1 MELFSR
7 NAVHNK
13 LKVPNAIFD
22 NMKGQTAILVAITVL
37 LLAAGVYGYFFYY
50 QPSIFL
56 NITKNTTATI
66 VPSTASNPNNQLTPD
81 VVTLNAPAVDNQ
93 GNGIV
98 TLLRVEARPGSGKTL
113 VDINNILFFVD
124 TQNSIQTAK
133 DFAAN
138 YTHANLSN
146 IDLIYSVETNAS
158 VIEGPSAG
166 AALTISTIAAL
177 EGKQLNSGVMIT
189 GTINPDGTI
198 GPVGGI
204 SEKATAAKDVGAQL
218 FLVPQGQ
225 GSQKTYSPQQTCQ
238 RIGMITYCTTEY
250 KANMIDVSKNLGIQ
264 VKEVNTIQDAL
275 SYFGLS

>member
-1 MELFSR
+1 MRFIISFKSQL
-7 NAVHNK
+7 
-13 LKVPNAIFD
+13 LYLIT
-22 NMKGQTAILVAITVL
+22 MKGQTAILATIIVL

-56 NITKNTTATI
+56 NITKNTTATTF
-66 VPSTASNPNNQLTPD
+66 PSITSNPNNQLTPN

-138 YTHANLSN
+138 YTHANISN

-218 FLVPQGQ
+218 FLVPKGQ
-225 GSQKTYSPQQTCQ
+225 GSQETYSPQQTCQ
-238 RIGMITYCTTEY
+238 QIGMITYCTTEY
-250 KANMIDVSKNLGIQ
+250 KSNMIDVSKDLGIQ
-264 VKEVNTIQDAL
+264 VKEVNTIKDAL